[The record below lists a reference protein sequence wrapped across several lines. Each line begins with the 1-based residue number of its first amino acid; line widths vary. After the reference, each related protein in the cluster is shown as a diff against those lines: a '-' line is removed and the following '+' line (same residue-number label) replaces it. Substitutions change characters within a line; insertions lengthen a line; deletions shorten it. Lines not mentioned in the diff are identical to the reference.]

1 MKTACTTLL
10 ALALISS
17 PAIAGADTFYTYTYT
32 GAPFLSLFSTPPYTT
47 DDHVRIDFTLT
58 SPFYVVFPDPYAGAS
73 ASVTPIAYSFSDGH
87 QVLTEAN
94 STALFFLNNPGP
106 NVIPDQTVPSVSL
119 GTALRAQGEN
129 GRISMDVDTNF
140 GGFGLNERGVC
151 CASAG
156 SNSSLFGREG
166 GGTWQVSVSDSPI
179 AVPEPPLPALYLAF
193 GLIGLMG
200 AALRKRRRA

>member
-32 GAPFLSLFSTPPYTT
+32 GAPFLSLFSTPPVY
-47 DDHVRIDFTLT
+47 DVRIDFTLT
-58 SPFYVVFPDPYAGAS
+58 SPFYVVFADPNAGAS

-94 STALFFLNNPGP
+94 STASFSLQNPGP
-106 NVIPDQTVPSVSL
+106 NVIPDQTVPSAGI
-119 GTALRAQGEN
+119 GTLLRAQGKN
-129 GRISMDVDTNF
+129 GHISMDRDTNF
-140 GGFGLNERGVC
+140 GGFGLNERGLC

-156 SNSSLFGREG
+156 SNIAGFREG

-179 AVPEPPLPALYLAF
+179 GVPEPPLPALLVL
-193 GLIGLMG
+193 G
-200 AALRKRRRA
+200 